1 MSSNKLQNIAK
12 KFIDQNFLLSVAESC
27 TGGLLAKKIT
37 DESGSS
43 AWFDCGFIT
52 YSNEAKIRMLGVNK
66 ESIAEFGAVS
76 LEIAQEM
83 AIGVQKN
90 SRAIFSIS
98 ITGIAGPNGGSPEKP
113 VGTVHVCF
121 AFKGSV
127 LKDYKLQLSGE
138 RSSIREQTVCF
149 IIDELD
155 KLTFNDQI

>member
-83 AIGVQKN
+83 AIVVQKN

-98 ITGIAGPNGGSPEKP
+98 ITGVAGPNGGSPEKP

-149 IIDELD
+149 IIEELD

>member
-1 MSSNKLQNIAK
+1 MSSNKLQNISK
-12 KFIDQNFLLSVAESC
+12 KFIDQNFYLGVAESC

-98 ITGIAGPNGGSPEKP
+98 ITGVAGPNGGSPEKP
-113 VGTVHVCF
+113 VGTVYICF

-149 IIDELD
+149 IIEELD

>member
-113 VGTVHVCF
+113 VGTVHICF

-149 IIDELD
+149 IIEELD

>member
-52 YSNEAKIRMLGVNK
+52 YSNESKIRMLGVNK
-66 ESIAEFGAVS
+66 ESITKFGAVS

-98 ITGIAGPNGGSPEKP
+98 ITGVAGPNGGSPEKP

-149 IIDELD
+149 IIEELD

>member
-12 KFIDQNFLLSVAESC
+12 KFIDQNYLLSVAESC

-52 YSNEAKIRMLGVNK
+52 YSNESKIRMLGVNK

-98 ITGIAGPNGGSPEKP
+98 ITGVAGPNGGSPEKP

-149 IIDELD
+149 IIEELD

>member
-1 MSSNKLQNIAK
+1 MSSNKLQNISK

-52 YSNEAKIRMLGVNK
+52 YSNESKVRMLGVNK

-76 LEIAQEM
+76 QEIAQEM

-98 ITGIAGPNGGSPEKP
+98 ITGVAGPNGGSPEKP

-127 LKDYKLQLSGE
+127 LKDYKLQFSGE

-149 IIDELD
+149 IIEELD

>member
-52 YSNEAKIRMLGVNK
+52 YSNESKIRMLGVNK
-66 ESIAEFGAVS
+66 EAIEKFGAVS

-149 IIDELD
+149 IIEELD

>member
-52 YSNEAKIRMLGVNK
+52 YSNESKITMLGVNK
-66 ESIAEFGAVS
+66 ESITEFGAVS
-76 LEIAQEM
+76 REVAQEM

-90 SRAIFSIS
+90 SRAIVSIS
-98 ITGIAGPNGGSPEKP
+98 ITGVAGPNGGSPEKP
-113 VGTVHVCF
+113 VGTVYICF

-149 IIDELD
+149 IIEELD

>member
-121 AFKGSV
+121 AFKGKTSP
-127 LKDYKLQLSGE
+127 
-138 RSSIREQTVCF
+138 SSIEAEDYGNVS
-149 IIDELD
+149 
-155 KLTFNDQI
+155 

>member
-138 RSSIREQTVCF
+138 RSSIREQTVRF
-149 IIDELD
+149 IIEELD

>member
-1 MSSNKLQNIAK
+1 MSSNKLQNISK
-12 KFIDQNFLLSVAESC
+12 KFIDQNFYLGVAESC

-43 AWFDCGFIT
+43 TWFDCGFIT
-52 YSNEAKIRMLGVNK
+52 YSNESKTTMLGVNK
-66 ESIAEFGAVS
+66 EAIAEFGAVS
-76 LEIAQEM
+76 REVAQEM

-98 ITGIAGPNGGSPEKP
+98 ITGVAGPNGGSPEKP

-127 LKDYKLQLSGE
+127 LKDYKLELFGE

>member
-1 MSSNKLQNIAK
+1 
-12 KFIDQNFLLSVAESC
+12 
-27 TGGLLAKKIT
+27 
-37 DESGSS
+37 
-43 AWFDCGFIT
+43 
-52 YSNEAKIRMLGVNK
+52 MLGVNK

-138 RSSIREQTVCF
+138 RSSIREQTVSF
-149 IIDELD
+149 IIEELD

>member
-52 YSNEAKIRMLGVNK
+52 YSNESKIRMLGVNK

-98 ITGIAGPNGGSPEKP
+98 ITGVAGPNGGSPEKP

>member
-1 MSSNKLQNIAK
+1 MSSNKLQNISK

-52 YSNEAKIRMLGVNK
+52 YSNESKIRMLGVNK

-90 SRAIFSIS
+90 SKAIFSIS
-98 ITGIAGPNGGSPEKP
+98 ITGIAGPNGGLQKSQLALF
-113 VGTVHVCF
+113 TY
-121 AFKGSV
+121 V
-127 LKDYKLQLSGE
+127 LLSKE
-138 RSSIREQTVCF
+138 VY
-149 IIDELD
+149 
-155 KLTFNDQI
+155 

>member
-52 YSNEAKIRMLGVNK
+52 YSNESKITMLGVNK
-66 ESIAEFGAVS
+66 EAIKKFGAVS

-98 ITGIAGPNGGSPEKP
+98 ITGVAGPNGGSPEKP

-149 IIDELD
+149 IIEELD

>member
-52 YSNEAKIRMLGVNK
+52 YSNESKIRMLGVNK
-66 ESIAEFGAVS
+66 ESITEFGAVS

-98 ITGIAGPNGGSPEKP
+98 ITGVAGPNGGSPEKP

-149 IIDELD
+149 IIEELD

>member
-1 MSSNKLQNIAK
+1 MSSNKLQNISK

-98 ITGIAGPNGGSPEKP
+98 VTGIAGPNGGSPEKP

>member
-52 YSNEAKIRMLGVNK
+52 YSNESKIRMLGVNK

-98 ITGIAGPNGGSPEKP
+98 ITGVAGPNGGSPEKP
-113 VGTVHVCF
+113 VGTVYICF
-121 AFKGSV
+121 AFKESV

>member
-52 YSNEAKIRMLGVNK
+52 YSNESKIRMLGVNK
-66 ESIAEFGAVS
+66 KSITEFGAVS

-98 ITGIAGPNGGSPEKP
+98 ITGVAGPNGGSPEKP

-149 IIDELD
+149 IIEELD

>member
-1 MSSNKLQNIAK
+1 MSSNKLQNISK
-12 KFIDQNFLLSVAESC
+12 KFIDQNYLLSVAESC

-52 YSNEAKIRMLGVNK
+52 YSNESKIRMLGVNK

-98 ITGIAGPNGGSPEKP
+98 ITGVAGPNGGSPEKP

-149 IIDELD
+149 IIEELD

>member
-1 MSSNKLQNIAK
+1 MSSNKLQNISK

-52 YSNEAKIRMLGVNK
+52 YSNESKIRMLGVNK

-98 ITGIAGPNGGSPEKP
+98 ITGVAGPNGGSPEKP

-149 IIDELD
+149 IIEELD

>member
-1 MSSNKLQNIAK
+1 MSSNKLQNISK

-52 YSNEAKIRMLGVNK
+52 YSNESKTTMLGVNK
-66 ESIAEFGAVS
+66 EAIAEFGAVS
-76 LEIAQEM
+76 REVAREM

-98 ITGIAGPNGGSPEKP
+98 ITGVAGPNGGSPEKP

-149 IIDELD
+149 IIEELD

>member
-1 MSSNKLQNIAK
+1 MSSNKLQNISK
-12 KFIDQNFLLSVAESC
+12 KFIDQNFYLGVAESC

-52 YSNEAKIRMLGVNK
+52 YSNASKTTMLGVNK
-66 ESIAEFGAVS
+66 ESIVEFGAVS
-76 LEIAQEM
+76 REVAQEM

-98 ITGIAGPNGGSPEKP
+98 ITGVAGPNGGSPEKP
-113 VGTVHVCF
+113 VGTVYICF
-121 AFKGSV
+121 AFQECI
-127 LKDYKLQLSGE
+127 LKDYKLELSGE
-138 RSSIREQTVCF
+138 RSSIREQTVSF
-149 IIDELD
+149 IIEELD

>member
-149 IIDELD
+149 IIEELD

>member
-1 MSSNKLQNIAK
+1 MSSNKLQNISK

-37 DESGSS
+37 DEPGSS

-52 YSNEAKIRMLGVNK
+52 YSNESKIRMLGVNK

-98 ITGIAGPNGGSPEKP
+98 ITGVAGPNGGSPEKP

>member
-37 DESGSS
+37 DEPGSS

-52 YSNEAKIRMLGVNK
+52 YSNESKIRMLGVNK

-98 ITGIAGPNGGSPEKP
+98 ITGVAGPNGGSPEKP

>member
-52 YSNEAKIRMLGVNK
+52 YSNESKITMLGVNK
-66 ESIAEFGAVS
+66 ESITEFGAVS
-76 LEIAQEM
+76 REVAQEM

-149 IIDELD
+149 IIEELD

>member
-1 MSSNKLQNIAK
+1 MSSNKLQDISK
-12 KFIDQNFLLSVAESC
+12 KFIDQNFYLGVAESC

-52 YSNEAKIRMLGVNK
+52 YSNESKTTMLGVNK
-66 ESIAEFGAVS
+66 KAITEFGAVS
-76 LEIAQEM
+76 REVAQEM

-98 ITGIAGPNGGSPEKP
+98 ITGVAGPNGGSPEKP
-113 VGTVHVCF
+113 VGTVYICF
-121 AFKGSV
+121 AFQGCV

-138 RSSIREQTVCF
+138 RSSIREQTVSF
-149 IIDELD
+149 IIEELD